1 MTSVT
6 PENESHSSHTHTHL
20 LMKRNTFDANV
31 NFQRRLIFSTSG
43 PVAEKIW
50 CGGTSETRDPKSI
63 SEKMIN
69 SEFSV
74 FLKKKKKDYS
84 LSKCNWKTNVAGQRK
99 LKKTGSVDKEKHA
112 EKKPLTKFSLQSPRN
127 CSNFFVMRS

>member
-1 MTSVT
+1 MRRD
-6 PENESHSSHTHTHL
+6 
-20 LMKRNTFDANV
+20 KRDKRSKINLRKNDKF
-31 NFQRRLIFSTSG
+31 RIFG
-43 PVAEKIW
+43 
-50 CGGTSETRDPKSI
+50 
-63 SEKMIN
+63 
-69 SEFSV
+69 

-99 LKKTGSVDKEKHA
+99 LKKTMSVDKEKHA

>member
-31 NFQRRLIFSTSG
+31 NFQRRFIFSTSG

-74 FLKKKKKDYS
+74 FLKKKKRII
-84 LSKCNWKTNVAGQRK
+84 LSRNVIGR
-99 LKKTGSVDKEKHA
+99 LMLLDSE
-112 EKKPLTKFSLQSPRN
+112 S
-127 CSNFFVMRS
+127 